1 MRNHRDDENDDND
14 EKFAKG
20 GTETNEHIFSE
31 HLIPWD
37 CLELGKTILYIPGD
51 LFSGPGMLDGPEI
64 VERGQQQNHLE
75 RDRLSN
81 LIWCV
86 LRDHRSVEKLLER
99 SHRNGTKS
107 LGMNL
112 DAFIVLRME
121 GILKSIDVHVS
132 PIYHEEISTCQ
143 EEQRSSL

>member
-1 MRNHRDDENDDND
+1 MRKCYIYKRGREFN
-14 EKFAKG
+14 KG
-20 GTETNEHIFSE
+20 IVVCSEILPHFCKILPRETAQDGLTRKLKTFSLPFLFFLH

-51 LFSGPGMLDGPEI
+51 LFSGPGMLDGPGET
-64 VERGQQQNHLE
+64 
-75 RDRLSN
+75 
-81 LIWCV
+81 
-86 LRDHRSVEKLLER
+86 
-99 SHRNGTKS
+99 TKS

-143 EEQRSSL
+143 EEQRSIL

>member
-1 MRNHRDDENDDND
+1 MTASMTLKVNQGFVDIIYSQGLR
-14 EKFAKG
+14 
-20 GTETNEHIFSE
+20 

-132 PIYHEEISTCQ
+132 PIYHEEISTCLQ
-143 EEQRSSL
+143 EEQRSIL